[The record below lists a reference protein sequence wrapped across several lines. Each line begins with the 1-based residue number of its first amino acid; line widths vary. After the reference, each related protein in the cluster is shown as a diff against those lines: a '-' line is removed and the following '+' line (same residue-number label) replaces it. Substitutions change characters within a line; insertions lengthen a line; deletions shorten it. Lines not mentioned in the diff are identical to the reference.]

1 VLTNCLDQ
9 TGGVPYSSV
18 PNELILEYQSASVG
32 DFLLV
37 VFGAT
42 QAQARHQVTTDFR
55 TTGSHLSRLVA
66 HGGDSNVAWGISA
79 DKPSVKTKHISLQ
92 LVRHIE
98 RLLRG
103 CLTKAR
109 R

>member
-1 VLTNCLDQ
+1 LNE

-18 PNELILEYQSASVG
+18 PNELILAYQSATVQ

-37 VFGAT
+37 VFGRT
-42 QAQARHQVTTDFR
+42 QAQARRQVTTDFR
-55 TTGSHLSRLVA
+55 TTGSHYSQLVA
-66 HGGDSNVAWGISA
+66 RGGDANVAWGISA
-79 DKPSVKTKHISLQ
+79 DKPSAKTKRISAA

-98 RLLRG
+98 RLLRN

-109 R
+109 S